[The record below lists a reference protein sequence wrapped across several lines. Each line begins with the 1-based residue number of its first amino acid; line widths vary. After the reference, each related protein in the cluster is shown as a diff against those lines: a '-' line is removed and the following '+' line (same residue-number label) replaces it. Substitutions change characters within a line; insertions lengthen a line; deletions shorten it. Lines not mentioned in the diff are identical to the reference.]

1 MLIEAARNE
10 RDELRASKED
20 PGEQREDV
28 VDASDAAEEETEDPD
43 VVRSLEKELRECQKE
58 VIQLQRKIIQLQD
71 EDISITA
78 RAVTESVRR
87 EMKSWSSVVSNNYA
101 AAVAPSKLQAVIQRT
116 VHDVVE
122 ETDRN
127 KDLLIFNLEEG
138 EDEESPDAAVT
149 ELMEELH
156 EKFPFSDCKRIGNR
170 SEGRARPFI
179 AKLDSRDSLLAL
191 ELKKSQCFS
200 KVFLGPDRT
209 IEERAERCRTLE
221 SIDITETE
229 SREPVE
235 TICVEK
241 GSH

>member
-1 MLIEAARNE
+1 MSEGGDPATE
-10 RDELRASKED
+10 ED
-20 PGEQREDV
+20 H
-28 VDASDAAEEETEDPD
+28 T
-43 VVRSLEKELRECQKE
+43 
-58 VIQLQRKIIQLQD
+58 QLQNG
-71 EDISITA
+71 DISTA
-78 RAVTESVRR
+78 RAVTETVQR
-87 EMKSWSSVVSNNYA
+87 EMKSWSAVVSNNCA

-116 VHDVVE
+116 VSPVYDVVE
-122 ETDRN
+122 DTDRN
-127 KDLLIFNLEEG
+127 KNLLIFNLEEA

-170 SEGRARPFI
+170 CEGRARPFI

-221 SIDITETE
+221 SIDY
-229 SREPVE
+229 R
-235 TICVEK
+235 
-241 GSH
+241 HYRN